1 MTVFPSSIVILILT
15 ACEDWIESRLKP
27 AVLDIIA
34 RLSSRIYLGDQ
45 LCRHEDWLQ
54 ITKNYTTN
62 FYTASTKLRVF
73 PKRLRVLVHWLL
85 PECKK
90 LRTELKEAK
99 RIILPLV
106 KQRHALKHAARDA
119 GQDIPQFNDALEWA
133 EQEAE
138 EKGSKFDPAVF
149 QLTLSLL
156 AIHTTYDLLE
166 QSILDLAR
174 NPEYIEP
181 LRQEV
186 VRVLRTDG
194 WKKTSL
200 YNMKL
205 LDSALK
211 ETQRLKPGSLG
222 MTLDVNTRN

>member
-1 MTVFPSSIVILILT
+1 MK
-15 ACEDWIESRLKP
+15 CHLKP

-45 LCRHEDWLQ
+45 LCRHEGWLR
-54 ITKNYTTN
+54 ITKT
-62 FYTASTKLRVF
+62 YTATFLNASTRLRMF
-73 PKRLRVLVHWLL
+73 PKNLRFLVHWLL

-90 LRTELKEAK
+90 LRTQLKEAHQ
-99 RIILPLV
+99 IILPLV
-106 KQRHALKHAARDA
+106 RYRQVLKQAARNA
-119 GQDIPQFNDALEWA
+119 GQTIPQFDDALEWA
-133 EQEAE
+133 EQEAA

-156 AIHTTYDLLE
+156 AIHATYDLLE

-174 NPEYIEP
+174 NPQYIEP

-186 VRVLRTDG
+186 IRVLRTEG

-200 YNMKL
+200 YNMKV

-211 ETQRLKPGSLG
+211 ETQRLKPGSIG
-222 MTLDVNTRN
+222 MPLSFHGHTRHQLLTQWK